1 VKQGNEDKFGII
13 EDKDH
18 QFNSLEEAGN
28 YVKDLKEKTERKA
41 SAEEFP
47 ISTAMPEDRIK
58 YLNYAI
64 SLMTKEN
71 LPFTEVSRIVDA
83 RIILGSRALG
93 YNCIEIAM
101 FIKKKLSRDYTP
113 KQIKEKET
121 EGLIMAQD
129 CISKVQNTN
138 TPILGG

>member
-1 VKQGNEDKFGII
+1 
-13 EDKDH
+13 
-18 QFNSLEEAGN
+18 
-28 YVKDLKEKTERKA
+28 
-41 SAEEFP
+41 
-47 ISTAMPEDRIK
+47 
-58 YLNYAI
+58 
-64 SLMTKEN
+64 MTKEN